1 MWRDGVRH
9 ILTRAMKLGPLT
21 GESLY
26 LVRCALADAHPRSGG
41 TSDVASDRG
50 AVDLRPFPYE
60 PPVATKPCRYDTP
73 APSLLSSSSLRR
85 RGIEGTRHRK
95 DADLPAERVP
105 LF

>member
-1 MWRDGVRH
+1 LLCKRAGSSAESDFEFTDWCFARLPMWRDGVRH

-60 PPVATKPCRYDTP
+60 PPVATKPCRY
-73 APSLLSSSSLRR
+73 
-85 RGIEGTRHRK
+85 EHTR
-95 DADLPAERVP
+95 AEFALVE
-105 LF
+105 